1 MRNFL
6 FGVVILAMLLIGL
19 PLFFNYQNTGDV
31 MSGHSSIIVAV
42 ADSWLSGLSDFGDLF
57 RAKGPGGEG
66 TRFG

>member
-6 FGVVILAMLLIGL
+6 VGVVVLVILLIGL

-31 MSGHSSIIVAV
+31 MAGHNSIIVAV
-42 ADSWLSGLSDFGDLF
+42 VDSWLSGLSDFGDLF

-66 TRFG
+66 GRFG